1 LPKSGRIAASF
12 RRHVHEQSDSRFN
25 EKAKAMSKKLI
36 LPSRPPRRF
45 ADVALLVTTAL
56 VVSLAVAAIVV
67 SIGIARATIIG

>member
-1 LPKSGRIAASF
+1 
-12 RRHVHEQSDSRFN
+12 
-25 EKAKAMSKKLI
+25 MSKKLI